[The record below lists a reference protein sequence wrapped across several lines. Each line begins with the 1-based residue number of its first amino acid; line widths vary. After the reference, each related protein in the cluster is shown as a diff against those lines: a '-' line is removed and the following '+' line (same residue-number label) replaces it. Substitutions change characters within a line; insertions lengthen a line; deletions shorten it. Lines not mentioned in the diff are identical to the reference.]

1 MLKIIYGSGTEK
13 AAGVNKV
20 NPVLLDGNKCILVF
34 NKRQLEQWYLNLV

>member
-20 NPVLLDGNKCILVF
+20 NPVLLDGNTCILIF
-34 NKRQLEQWYLNLV
+34 SKWQ